1 MELDQEKLTRNE
13 SERSRELAQRIRREL
28 GPCSVQVLG
37 GVGALE
43 SALEATGAVQPAEGA
58 LPELL
63 VVVDPEWVTLPQQLA
78 DRVLLVCS
86 EETMLAACAKQ
97 LAQQGLYRDF
107 SWQSRGRA
115 LQTALFCRT
124 DAPDAAGQLAG
135 YEEEL
140 DILRE
145 RMELAER
152 TGEEQGR
159 QLERLRS
166 DLSLSRSHEQDLEKT
181 LNSVVQSQFWK
192 LTWPMRYLVSKCRQ
206 LWHTFPLFVF
216 LATLRR
222 VGISGVMAQAK
233 AKREYTKLFPGKAM
247 PADHFATPELLVKQA
262 ANQPTGPLISIV
274 VPLYNTPQQFLV
286 ELLDSVQNQSYRNW
300 ELCMVDAG
308 QDETVGQTVKARA
321 ASDPRIRYRKLDKND
336 GIAGNTNQG
345 FAMVTGDYVAL
356 LDHDDILH
364 PCALWYVA
372 QAIAEQGADFV
383 YTDEVT
389 FEGDIDHLTV
399 YHFKPDYMLDNLR
412 SNNYICHL
420 SVFSA
425 ALLAKV
431 GGDERAEFNGSQD
444 YDLYLRLTEQAKKVV
459 HIPHLLYYWRSSPTS
474 VASNIS
480 AKMYCLEAAM
490 KALRAH
496 YKRVGVPVDDVTMIP
511 NTPGFYKTDYTITK
525 PGKVSILIP
534 SCDHA
539 SDLRT
544 CVDSIYRKTTYADFE
559 VLIIENNS
567 KEDGTF
573 RLYEQLQKEHPD
585 NLRVLYWKGTGFNYS
600 ALNNFGAKEATGE
613 YLLLL
618 NNDTEVITPRWL
630 EEMVMYAQQERVG
643 CVGVKLRYPDNTIQ
657 HAGIGFGYLTLAAHM
672 HKNFPVGHPG
682 YMGRLVYAQDVY
694 AVTAACL
701 MVRKSVYDEVNG
713 LDESFA
719 VAFNDVDFC
728 VRVRE
733 AGHTNVFTP
742 FAQLYHYES
751 KSRGLDESPAKRKR
765 FESEVKRFQQRWA
778 KQLAAGDPCLNPN
791 FDLMKEDFTFDIKPL
806 E

>member
-233 AKREYTKLFPGKAM
+233 AKREYKKLFPGKAM

-262 ANQPTGPLISIV
+262 ANQPAGPLISIV

-345 FAMVTGDYVAL
+345 FAMVKGDYVAL

-534 SCDHA
+534 SCDHGA
-539 SDLRT
+539 DLRT
-544 CVDSIYRKTTYADFE
+544 CVDSIYLKTTYADFE

-618 NNDTEVITPRWL
+618 NNDTEVITPRWI

-643 CVGVKLRYPDNTIQ
+643 CVGVKLLYPDNTIQ

-733 AGHTNVFTP
+733 AGYTNVFTP

>member
-216 LATLRR
+216 FATLRR
-222 VGISGVMAQAK
+222 VGFAGVMAQAK
-233 AKREYTKLFPGKAM
+233 AKKEYKKLFPGKAM
-247 PADHFATPELLVKQA
+247 PADRFADVELLVKQA
-262 ANQPTGPLISIV
+262 ADQPAAPRISIV

-345 FAMVTGDYVAL
+345 FAMVKGDYVAL

-539 SDLRT
+539 SYLRT

-643 CVGVKLRYPDNTIQ
+643 CVGVKLLYPDNTIQ

-733 AGHTNVFTP
+733 AGYTNVFTP

>member
-1 MELDQEKLTRNE
+1 
-13 SERSRELAQRIRREL
+13 
-28 GPCSVQVLG
+28 
-37 GVGALE
+37 
-43 SALEATGAVQPAEGA
+43 
-58 LPELL
+58 
-63 VVVDPEWVTLPQQLA
+63 
-78 DRVLLVCS
+78 
-86 EETMLAACAKQ
+86 
-97 LAQQGLYRDF
+97 
-107 SWQSRGRA
+107 
-115 LQTALFCRT
+115 
-124 DAPDAAGQLAG
+124 
-135 YEEEL
+135 
-140 DILRE
+140 
-145 RMELAER
+145 
-152 TGEEQGR
+152 
-159 QLERLRS
+159 
-166 DLSLSRSHEQDLEKT
+166 
-181 LNSVVQSQFWK
+181 
-192 LTWPMRYLVSKCRQ
+192 
-206 LWHTFPLFVF
+206 
-216 LATLRR
+216 
-222 VGISGVMAQAK
+222 
-233 AKREYTKLFPGKAM
+233 M

-345 FAMVTGDYVAL
+345 FAMVKGDYVAL

-444 YDLYLRLTEQAKKVV
+444 YDLYLRLTEQAEKVV

-534 SCDHA
+534 SCDHGA
-539 SDLRT
+539 DLRT
-544 CVDSIYRKTTYADFE
+544 C
-559 VLIIENNS
+559 IENNS

-643 CVGVKLRYPDNTIQ
+643 CVGVKLLYPDNTIQ

-733 AGHTNVFTP
+733 AGYTNVFTP

>member
-222 VGISGVMAQAK
+222 VGISGVMARAK
-233 AKREYTKLFPGKAM
+233 AKREYKKLFPGKAM

-345 FAMVTGDYVAL
+345 FAMVKGDYVAL

-600 ALNNFGAKEATGE
+600 ALNNFGAKAATGE

-643 CVGVKLRYPDNTIQ
+643 CVGVKLLYPDNTIQ

-733 AGHTNVFTP
+733 AGYTNVFTP